1 MRCVPLIVALAISLP
16 SAHAE
21 DAVIDLA
28 DIPNLSANAQFC
40 QLGKPKRGRFS
51 GLEKCKEGDLL
62 YYDKVI
68 KANNMGHMVR
78 ICEWGS
84 LSQSQ
89 AVSATNLSG
98 ASTYVTCIYR
108 GDEMPIRE

>member
-1 MRCVPLIVALAISLP
+1 MKCIPLITALAIALP
-16 SAHAE
+16 SAYAE
-21 DAVIDLA
+21 HSVIDFV
-28 DIPNLSANAQFC
+28 DIPNLSASAQFC
-40 QLGKPKRGRFS
+40 QLGKPKKGRFS

-68 KANNMGHMVR
+68 KADDMGYMVR
-78 ICEWGS
+78 ICKWGS

-89 AVSATNLSG
+89 AVAMTLSG

>member
-1 MRCVPLIVALAISLP
+1 MKCISLIAALVIALP

-21 DAVIDLA
+21 SSSIDLA
-28 DIPNLSANAQFC
+28 DIPNLSPDAQFC
-40 QLGKPKRGRFS
+40 QLGKPKKGRFT

-68 KANNMGHMVR
+68 KADDMGHMVR

-89 AVSATNLSG
+89 ALAMTLSG

>member
-1 MRCVPLIVALAISLP
+1 MRCIPLIVALAIALP

-21 DAVIDLA
+21 DAAIDFA
-28 DIPNLSANAQFC
+28 DIPNLSASAQFC
-40 QLGKPKRGRFS
+40 QLGKPKKGRFS

-68 KANNMGHMVR
+68 KADDMGHMVR

-89 AVSATNLSG
+89 AVAISLSG